1 LTLATKT
8 ITSVLKIFIDIIGFS
23 VILAIMTLSAFKT
36 ADILDVFAK
45 YILFIF
51 IEISGFYTVFR
62 GVVVDVI
69 VW

>member
-1 LTLATKT
+1 VEETG
-8 ITSVLKIFIDIIGFS
+8 IPGENHRP
-23 VILAIMTLSAFKT
+23 
-36 ADILDVFAK
+36 DILDVFAK

-51 IEISGFYTVFR
+51 IEISGFCTMFR

>member
-1 LTLATKT
+1 LT
-8 ITSVLKIFIDIIGFS
+8 DIIGFS
-23 VILAIMTLSAFKT
+23 VIPAIMTLSAFKT

-51 IEISGFYTVFR
+51 IEISGFCTMFR